1 MMTHFFDLSIGENP
15 TSNTLHVRM
24 AQRPELAG
32 PRRNFPHHCFTGAN
46 GMSEK
51 NSTPLTAELVRGFF
65 DYDPETGFLI
75 RRFSMPKAPAGT
87 HSTCKDRH
95 GYLVVTINR
104 RNYRQHRVAWLHYY
118 GDHPNDCIDHIN
130 GIRDDNRICNL
141 RDVNRSQNKQNQKV
155 AKTNK
160 IGLKGVRL
168 NNQLKH
174 KKSYIAEIAVNGEQF
189 YLGAYPT
196 PELAHEAYC
205 KAAAIYHTHS
215 PFAT

>member
-1 MMTHFFDLSIGENP
+1 
-15 TSNTLHVRM
+15 
-24 AQRPELAG
+24 
-32 PRRNFPHHCFTGAN
+32 
-46 GMSEK
+46 MSEK
-51 NSTPLTAELVRGFF
+51 NSTPLTAELVRELF
-65 DYDPETGFLI
+65 DYNQDTGILTRLTSKNGKGI
-75 RRFSMPKAPAGT
+75 GLSPRY
-87 HSTCKDRH
+87 KDRY
-95 GYLVVTINR
+95 GYLMVGIDSR
-104 RNYRQHRVAWLHYY
+104 IYLQHRIVWLHFH
-118 GDHPNDCIDHIN
+118 GELPKDCIDHIN